1 MMNLRLRSANDKKQ
15 YIYEDIKG
23 MVLMLPV
30 VLAENPQEKFSAD
43 GIFYKGT
50 NLIHKHEFQ
59 KAIHVLSGDLLIE
72 ISDNVKQREMIKFNK
87 AYCHFKMD

>member
-1 MMNLRLRSANDKKQ
+1 
-15 YIYEDIKG
+15 

-30 VLAENPQEKFSAD
+30 VLADNPQEKFSAD
-43 GIFYKGT
+43 GILYKGT

-72 ISDNVKQREMIKFNK
+72 ITDNVKQREMIKFNK